1 MLEELENSIE
11 VIIKTKSE
19 DKQMEMD
26 TLEEMAR
33 QRELKEK
40 NRTHTKEV
48 KKMFEELME
57 MELLVN
63 GKKYV
68 APKPQKIN
76 FQKAVNPKHTV
87 PFGNGSQ
94 EEQDEMED
102 LLKTNPALYA
112 AITSWN

>member
-1 MLEELENSIE
+1 
-11 VIIKTKSE
+11 
-19 DKQMEMD
+19 MEMD

-40 NRTHTKEV
+40 NRTHTKEEV
-48 KKMFEELME
+48 KKMFEELRE
-57 MELLVN
+57 MFEN

-68 APKPQKIN
+68 EPKPQKIN

>member
-1 MLEELENSIE
+1 
-11 VIIKTKSE
+11 
-19 DKQMEMD
+19 MEMD

-40 NRTHTKEV
+40 NRTHTKEEV
-48 KKMFEELME
+48 KKMFEELGE
-57 MELLVN
+57 MFEN

-68 APKPQKIN
+68 YPKPQKIN

-112 AITSWN
+112 AILDCT

>member
-1 MLEELENSIE
+1 
-11 VIIKTKSE
+11 
-19 DKQMEMD
+19 MEMD

-40 NRTHTKEV
+40 NRTHTKEEV
-48 KKMFEELME
+48 KKMFEELGE
-57 MELLVN
+57 MELFVN

-68 APKPQKIN
+68 VPKPQKIN

-94 EEQDEMED
+94 EEQDKMED